1 MTEEQ
6 IADEA
11 MGLIQKGGKHAEQGA
26 GLLCRHLTKRV
37 QRYFE
42 RHRVPEAQA
51 EELVTEVWLKLLTSQ
66 FEGRTRAIV
75 WLWTVAGSVLLDWVA
90 KTKAESRVGA
100 DASRP
105 VEVAVDEDTWG
116 LISESVAATHTPPWL
131 KLCLERA
138 AFVFEKEEPRRA
150 EVLRFSC
157 EKWSAEEIALYYG
170 ATPPVTAKQ
179 QTAARNRVLDAVKRA
194 RSYFAHCKD

>member
-6 IADEA
+6 IAEQA
-11 MGLIQKGGKHAEQGA
+11 MELIKKGGSHAEQGA
-26 GLLCRHLTKRV
+26 GLLCRHLSKRV

-51 EELVTEVWLKLLTSQ
+51 EELVTEVWLKLLSSQ
-66 FEGRTRAIV
+66 FEGRTRAVV

-90 KTKAESRVGA
+90 KAKAERRVGS

-105 VEVAVDEDTWG
+105 VEVSVDDDTWSLLG
-116 LISESVAATHTPPWL
+116 ETVSAPHMPPWV

-138 AFVFEKEEPRRA
+138 AVLFEQEEPRRA

-157 EKWSAEEIALYYG
+157 EKWSAEEIAIYYG

-179 QTAARNRVLDAVKRA
+179 QTAARNRVLDSVKRA
-194 RSYFAHCKD
+194 RTYFEHCKD